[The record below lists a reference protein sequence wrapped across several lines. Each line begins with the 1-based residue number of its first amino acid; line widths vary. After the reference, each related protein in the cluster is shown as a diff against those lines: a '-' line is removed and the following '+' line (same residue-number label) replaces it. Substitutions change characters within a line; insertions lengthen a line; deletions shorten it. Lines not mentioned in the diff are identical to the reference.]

1 MGFIKRLKNVKKRWY
16 LLLIVVLIIGGSAA
30 VRINHAHQNR
40 ALASAKMGSQIY
52 RQVDLDLI
60 HLENFV
66 TAKVTPV
73 QAKEMLP
80 LVERLSAATDLN
92 TQSDLAKQIYG
103 MLTPAQYAILMDD
116 KNVSSLN
123 QVGKENQRGRDER
136 GLKDGREGKENNYQ
150 EGYGFNSFYGQGIQ
164 DPKEQAL
171 GNVVIK
177 MLNDRSAE
185 QTQPKA

>member
-1 MGFIKRLKNVKKRWY
+1 MGLIKGLKSVKKRWY

-30 VRINHAHQNR
+30 VRINHAYQNR

-60 HLENFV
+60 RLENFV
-66 TAKVTPV
+66 TAKVTPL

-80 LVERLSAATDLN
+80 LVERLSATTDLN

-103 MLTPAQYAILMDD
+103 MLTPAQYAILMDS
-116 KNVSSLN
+116 KNASALN
-123 QVGKENQRGRDER
+123 RVGRENQRGHEGKGHDF
-136 GLKDGREGKENNYQ
+136 REGGSFNGLRGNN
-150 EGYGFNSFYGQGIQ
+150 SQ

-171 GNVVIK
+171 GSVVIK
-177 MLNDRSAE
+177 MLNDRSVE
-185 QTQPKA
+185 QAQPKA

>member
-1 MGFIKRLKNVKKRWY
+1 MSFLKIKKRWY
-16 LLLIVVLIIGGSAA
+16 LLIIVVLIVGGSAA
-30 VRINHAHQNR
+30 VRINYARQNS
-40 ALASAKMGSQIY
+40 ALASAKVGSQVY

-60 HLENFV
+60 QLENFV

-73 QAKEMLP
+73 QAKEILP
-80 LVERLSAATDLN
+80 IVEKLSTTTDLN

-103 MLTPAQYAILMDD
+103 MLTPAQYAVLMDRQ
-116 KNVSSLN
+116 NVSSMN
-123 QVGKENQRGRDER
+123 QPNKGNVSGRDDRGMKEGRDGKSHDFQVGG
-136 GLKDGREGKENNYQ
+136 G
-150 EGYGFNSFYGQGIQ
+150 FYGKGYQ

-171 GNVVIK
+171 GSVVIK

>member
-1 MGFIKRLKNVKKRWY
+1 MGLIKGLKSVKKRWY

-30 VRINHAHQNR
+30 VRINHAYENR

-60 HLENFV
+60 HLENFT

-80 LVERLSAATDLN
+80 LVERLSATTDLN

-103 MLTPAQYAILMDD
+103 MLTPEQYAILMDS
-116 KNVSSLN
+116 KNASSLD
-123 QVGKENQRGRDER
+123 QVGHENQRDH
-136 GLKDGREGKENNYQ
+136 EGKGNDFKE
-150 EGYGFNSFYGQGIQ
+150 EGGFNSSYGKISQN
-164 DPKEQAL
+164 PKEQAL
-171 GNVVIK
+171 GSVVIR

-185 QTQPKA
+185 QAQPKA

>member
-1 MGFIKRLKNVKKRWY
+1 MSFFKKIKKRWY

-30 VRINHAHQNR
+30 GHIYHAQQNK
-40 ALASAKMGSQIY
+40 ALASAKMGSQVY

-66 TAKVTPV
+66 TAKVTPA
-73 QAKEMLP
+73 QAKQMLP

-92 TQSDLAKQIYG
+92 TQSDLAKQVYG
-103 MLTPAQYAILMDD
+103 ILTPAQYAILMDRQ
-116 KNVSSLN
+116 NNSSMN
-123 QVGKENQRGRDER
+123 QSNQRNGKGDQNERGMKEGRDGKKR
-136 GLKDGREGKENNYQ
+136 DFPEGGGFFGK
-150 EGYGFNSFYGQGIQ
+150 GYQ

-171 GNVVIK
+171 GSVVIK

-185 QTQPKA
+185 QIQPKA

>member
-16 LLLIVVLIIGGSAA
+16 LLLIVVLLIGGGAA
-30 VRINHAHQNR
+30 VRINHAHQTR

-103 MLTPAQYAILMDD
+103 MLTPAQYAILMDSKD
-116 KNVSSLN
+116 ASSLN
-123 QVGKENQRGRDER
+123 QVGPENQRGRDER
-136 GLKDGREGKENNYQ
+136 GSKGGRDGKGHDFQ
-150 EGYGFNSFYGQGIQ
+150 EGGGFNGFYGGGSQ

-171 GNVVIK
+171 GSVVIK

-185 QTQPKA
+185 QTQTKA

>member
-16 LLLIVVLIIGGSAA
+16 LLLIVVLLIGGGAA
-30 VRINHAHQNR
+30 VRINHAHQTR

-103 MLTPAQYAILMDD
+103 MLTPAQYAILMDS
-116 KNVSSLN
+116 KNASSLN
-123 QVGKENQRGRDER
+123 QVGPENQRGRDER
-136 GLKDGREGKENNYQ
+136 DSKGGREGHDFQ
-150 EGYGFNSFYGQGIQ
+150 AGGSFNGFYGSGSQ

-171 GNVVIK
+171 GSVVIK